1 MNYVMCFEV
10 VDAFIIPV
18 AASTVFSSLD
28 TFIRDPV
35 AAVTKIVA
43 EIPTVSTFFMA
54 YVLMRALT
62 NSAMDI
68 ARVVHMLHYSLVKVT
83 SGRTP
88 RSYIDS
94 SADNHAERARPEEK
108 MGLEQSLGTA
118 IPLAY
123 EPWRVDPRP
132 ETARVGPGARLL
144 RDVATNAPLLW
155 QEEMTDPGYVFIWL
169 PDIQME
175 EDGDLSAAVAPANL
189 ECSVQS
195 GGHLERRP
203 SCKKAVDVIEDGT
216 SDPSRVDVQL
226 LADMLYAE
234 INHRLGSYGCVITM
248 NAVLDKLGIRATTP
262 TRPESPVH
270 PMMRRA

>member
-1 MNYVMCFEV
+1 PTKWHKELALMNYVMCFEV

-88 RSYIDS
+88 R
-94 SADNHAERARPEEK
+94 
-108 MGLEQSLGTA
+108 
-118 IPLAY
+118 
-123 EPWRVDPRP
+123 
-132 ETARVGPGARLL
+132 
-144 RDVATNAPLLW
+144 
-155 QEEMTDPGYVFIWL
+155 
-169 PDIQME
+169 
-175 EDGDLSAAVAPANL
+175 
-189 ECSVQS
+189 
-195 GGHLERRP
+195 
-203 SCKKAVDVIEDGT
+203 
-216 SDPSRVDVQL
+216 
-226 LADMLYAE
+226 
-234 INHRLGSYGCVITM
+234 
-248 NAVLDKLGIRATTP
+248 
-262 TRPESPVH
+262 
-270 PMMRRA
+270 